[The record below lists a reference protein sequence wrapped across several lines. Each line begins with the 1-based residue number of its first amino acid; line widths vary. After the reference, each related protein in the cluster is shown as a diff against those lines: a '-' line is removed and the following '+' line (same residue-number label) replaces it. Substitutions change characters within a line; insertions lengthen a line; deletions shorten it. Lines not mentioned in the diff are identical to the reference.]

1 MLFFRKKKTNN
12 EELLQLLHRLESL
25 EGLINQLHRQLK
37 QQNQNIVVER
47 TMLSNCQNQLLQSM
61 EHIDNHITTL
71 HDSLTTPTLQT
82 TQSDASL
89 NVDELIKSYALRIQ
103 KYETDLYHKILSPLL
118 RDIIRVADR
127 LELLEKRCGID
138 TATATLIKHEREAV
152 VSILHN
158 YNTDRLRSEQGTKF
172 NPEIHEAVG
181 TIPTNDKAL
190 DETIVES
197 VRSGYIWTIPFIPKV
212 VYNPE
217 TPHKISTV
225 LREEQIIIYVYKEL

>member
-118 RDIIRVADR
+118 RDIIRVPIVWSFLRNDV
-127 LELLEKRCGID
+127 EL
-138 TATATLIKHEREAV
+138 
-152 VSILHN
+152 
-158 YNTDRLRSEQGTKF
+158 
-172 NPEIHEAVG
+172 
-181 TIPTNDKAL
+181 
-190 DETIVES
+190 
-197 VRSGYIWTIPFIPKV
+197 
-212 VYNPE
+212 
-217 TPHKISTV
+217 TPLLPH
-225 LREEQIIIYVYKEL
+225 

>member
-89 NVDELIKSYALRIQ
+89 NVDELIKSYALRIG
-103 KYETDLYHKILSPLL
+103 T
-118 RDIIRVADR
+118 
-127 LELLEKRCGID
+127 
-138 TATATLIKHEREAV
+138 V
-152 VSILHN
+152 V
-158 YNTDRLRSEQGTKF
+158 
-172 NPEIHEAVG
+172 
-181 TIPTNDKAL
+181 
-190 DETIVES
+190 
-197 VRSGYIWTIPFIPKV
+197 
-212 VYNPE
+212 
-217 TPHKISTV
+217 
-225 LREEQIIIYVYKEL
+225 